1 MARNNLDIYE
11 NILILIVGW
20 HSLLLC
26 TQKYLQ
32 KTLNEIIMRQKTFCG
47 RCAFLRQRYQ
57 SLIKSSHIVKLDK
70 YFKQTKARAQN

>member
-47 RCAFLRQRYQ
+47 RCAFFETKV
-57 SLIKSSHIVKLDK
+57 SKFDK
-70 YFKQTKARAQN
+70 VFSYCEIG

>member
-32 KTLNEIIMRQKTFCG
+32 KTLNEIIMRQKDILWS
-47 RCAFLRQRYQ
+47 LRFFETKV
-57 SLIKSSHIVKLDK
+57 SKFDK
-70 YFKQTKARAQN
+70 VFSYCEIG